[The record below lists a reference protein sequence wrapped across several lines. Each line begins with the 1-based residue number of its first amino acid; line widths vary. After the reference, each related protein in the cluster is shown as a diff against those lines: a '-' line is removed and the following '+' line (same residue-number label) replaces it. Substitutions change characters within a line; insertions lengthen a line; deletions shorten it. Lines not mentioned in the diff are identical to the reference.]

1 MNALPHL
8 EEAHFYISKEIHMRK
23 KRETIVTP
31 FTRWLLEY
39 ADEHDTTLTELS
51 LRAGLSAGTLRT
63 YVTHP
68 DRQRPTVE
76 TCIRISRITER
87 PLPEILELAGLEPS
101 LAPGSFDPNR
111 MKLLEIFDSLPPA
124 KQSTLLRL
132 LEVLNEEEG

>member
-1 MNALPHL
+1 
-8 EEAHFYISKEIHMRK
+8 MRK
-23 KRETIVTP
+23 KKETILTP

-39 ADEHDTTLTELS
+39 SDQHDTTLTELS
-51 LRAGLSAGTLRT
+51 IRAGLSAGTLRT

-101 LAPGSFDPNR
+101 LAPGSFNPNR
-111 MKLLEIFDSLPPA
+111 TKLLEIFDSLPPSR
-124 KQSTLLRL
+124 QSTVLRML
-132 LEVLNEEEG
+132 DALDEEER